1 MPVPDFQTLMLPLL
15 KITGDGNEHTTSDVT
30 ETLAQQF
37 SLTET
42 DRDEMLPSGKQR
54 KFDNRVNWT
63 KTYLQK
69 ALLLSSTGRSRFR
82 ITERGSKVL
91 KENPSSINIK
101 FLNQFPEFIA
111 FHTAT
116 NNNKEEKTNG
126 NISASEEI
134 VEKTSQ
140 TPQEILEISYQSL
153 RQALAQELLERIK
166 NNPPKFFEA
175 LVVDLLVAMGYG
187 GSHKDAGQ
195 AVGQVGD
202 GGIDGI
208 IKEDKL
214 GLDAIYLQAKRW
226 EGTVGGPI
234 VQGFVGALIGKKA
247 RKGVFITTSTFSQQ
261 AISYANGIENLKIIL
276 IDGEQLAQLMID
288 HDVGVTEESRYIV
301 KKVDLD
307 YFGDE

>member
-1 MPVPDFQTLMLPLL
+1 
-15 KITGDGNEHTTSDVT
+15 
-30 ETLAQQF
+30 
-37 SLTET
+37 
-42 DRDEMLPSGKQR
+42 MLPSGKQR
-54 KFDNRVNWT
+54 KFDNRVSWAR
-63 KTYLQK
+63 TYLQK
-69 ALLLSSTGRSRFR
+69 AQLLSHTGRSKVR
-82 ITERGSKVL
+82 ITERGLQVL
-91 KENPSSINIK
+91 KDNPAYINTK
-101 FLNQFPEFIA
+101 FLKQFPEFLA

-116 NNNKEEKTNG
+116 GDKGSAGEENNHLTQENL
-126 NISASEEI
+126 
-134 VEKTSQ
+134 EKTSQ
-140 TPQEILEISYQSL
+140 TPQEILETSYQSL
-153 RQALAQELLERIK
+153 RQTLAQELLERIK
-166 NNPPKFFEA
+166 QGPPKFFES

-187 GSHKDAGQ
+187 GSRKDAGQ

-226 EGTVGGPI
+226 DGTVGSPA
-234 VQGFVGALIGKKA
+234 VQGFAGALIGKKA

-261 AISYANGIENLKIIL
+261 ARSFASGTENLKIIL

-288 HDVGVTEESRYIV
+288 HDIGVTEESQYIV